1 MMKIGAWYG
10 KNGPCEFT
18 VWSPFANTVSL
29 KIVSPCE
36 KIVPMEKDAWGY
48 WKASVHGM
56 QEMPSYFYRINDEKD
71 RPDPASHYQPE
82 GVHGPSRVINHAFDW
97 EDGCWKGAT
106 LAEMI
111 IYELHAGTFTPE
123 GTFDAIIP
131 RLPELKDVGINT
143 LEIMP
148 VAQFPG
154 ERNWGYDG
162 VYLYAVQHSYGGSEG
177 FKRLV
182 NACHKNGMAVILD
195 VVYNH
200 LGPEGSYLADF
211 GPYFT
216 DRYKTP
222 WGDAINYD
230 GPYSNP
236 VRQFF
241 INNALYW
248 FAEYHV
254 DALRLDAIHG
264 IYDFGAHHFLQEL
277 GEAVR
282 KQAAQSGR
290 SLFLF
295 PESDLNDSKIVT
307 PTIHGGYGLDA
318 QWSDDFHHALH
329 TLLTGEN
336 RGYYQDFGKIEH
348 IAKAIREGFV
358 YSGGYSE
365 FRKRNH
371 GNSSKNLSA
380 EQMVVFSQNHDQVGN
395 RMLGERLSALVSF
408 EAVKLAAGAVLLSPY
423 IPLLFMGEEYG
434 EDAPFLYFVSHSDH
448 ALIDAVRQ
456 GRKRE
461 FGEFQW
467 QGEPPDPQG
476 VETFQKSKIQWE
488 KRREGVHG
496 KLLAFYKHLIT
507 LRKTIPALSHLDK
520 TCLTVEGFEAEKIVC
535 VRRWKGASQVCIIF
549 NFNNAGVEI
558 TPPIPDGQWNK
569 IADSADKTWHGPGS
583 PAADKLSSGGKII
596 IAGHSFVVYNRSEW

>member
-1 MMKIGAWYG
+1 MKIGSWYER
-10 KNGPCEFT
+10 NGRCGFT

-29 KIVSPCE
+29 KIVSPYE
-36 KIVPMEKDAWGY
+36 KIIPMEKDAWGY
-48 WKASVHGM
+48 WNTVVDRVR
-56 QEMPSYFYRINDEKD
+56 EMPSYFYRINDEKD

-82 GVHGPSRVINHAFDW
+82 GVHGPSRVINHTFDW
-97 EDGCWKGAT
+97 EDRHWKGIH
-106 LAEMI
+106 LADMI
-111 IYELHAGTFTPE
+111 IYELHPGTFTPE

-131 RLPELKDVGINT
+131 RLHELKDIGINT

-162 VYLYAVQHSYGGSEG
+162 VYLYAVQNSYGGPES

-182 NACHKNGMAVILD
+182 NACHKNGMAVCLD

-200 LGPEGSYLADF
+200 LGPEGNYLADF

-216 DRYKTP
+216 GRYKTP

-241 INNALYW
+241 LHNALYW
-248 FAEYHV
+248 FTEYHV

-264 IYDFGAHHFLQEL
+264 IFDFSARHFLQEL

-290 SLFLF
+290 SLFLI

-307 PTIHGGYGLDA
+307 PTIHGGYGLDI
-318 QWSDDFHHALH
+318 QWSDDFHHSLH

-336 RGYYQDFGKIEH
+336 RGYYLDFGKIEH
-348 IAKAIREGFV
+348 MAKSIKEGFV

-371 GNSSKNLSA
+371 GNSPKNLSA

-395 RMLGERLSALVSF
+395 RMFGERLSALVPF
-408 EAVKLAAGAVLLSPY
+408 EALKLAAGTVLLSPY

-434 EDAPFLYFVSHSDH
+434 EDAPFFYFVSHSDH
-448 ALIDAVRQ
+448 ALIEAVRQ
-456 GRKRE
+456 GRKKE
-461 FGEFQW
+461 FSEFQW

-476 VETFQKSKIQWE
+476 VETFQKSKIQWG

-496 KLLAFYKHLIT
+496 TLLAFYKHLIT

-520 TCLTVEGFEAEKIVC
+520 TCLAVDGFEREKVVC
-535 VRRWKGASQVCIIF
+535 TRRWKDASHVFIIF
-549 NFNNAGVEI
+549 NFNSAGVEI
-558 TPPIPDGQWNK
+558 IPPIPGGRWNK
-569 IADSADKTWHGPGS
+569 IADSADKAWHGPGS
-583 PAADKLSSGGKII
+583 PAAAKLSSGEKTIV
-596 IAGHSFVVYNRSEW
+596 AGYSFVVYNSVCL